1 MGAWWGLAGY
11 RWVHTKFWLPLIT
24 VLLSVFLLRPGISR
38 LAAEAG
44 AGVPAPDINLRV
56 APSVATVTC
65 LFLTADS
72 VLKPGDRP
80 NAAADCAQHSRQRSA
95 DGEGRGGEGR
105 GGEL

>member
-44 AGVPAPDINLRV
+44 AGVPAPDISLRV

-72 VLKPGDRP
+72 VLKPWGPAKRG
-80 NAAADCAQHSRQRSA
+80 CRLRTAQSA
-95 DGEGRGGEGR
+95 EVRGRGGERR
-105 GGEL
+105 GALTGTG